1 MKIKTVELPVQI
13 RVKRKKTSHV
23 FRNIFLSALIVM
35 PLIGWYMG
43 YEPPRPPLRPI
54 QYYTVQDG
62 DTLWSIAGQYSDD
75 TQDIRDVYYRI
86 MKENGAD
93 AGSLKP
99 GQTLI
104 IRK

>member
-1 MKIKTVELPVQI
+1 MKIKTVELPAQI
-13 RVKRKKTSHV
+13 RVKKKRRPQA
-23 FRNIFLSALIVM
+23 FRNLFLCALVVA
-35 PLIGWYMG
+35 PLVGWYMG
-43 YEPPRPPLRPI
+43 YEPSRPPLRPI

-86 MKENGAD
+86 MKENDAD

-99 GQTLI
+99 GQTLV